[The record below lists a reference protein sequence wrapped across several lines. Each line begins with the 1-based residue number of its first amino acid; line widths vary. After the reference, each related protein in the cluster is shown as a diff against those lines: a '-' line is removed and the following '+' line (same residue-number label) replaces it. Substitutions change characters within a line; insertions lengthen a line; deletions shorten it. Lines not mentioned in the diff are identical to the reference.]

1 MASYLSPTHVAAG
14 GWSLIA
20 ARPVVEGVVF
30 DLASHCQRASMPM
43 LAATR
48 PASRGRRRGG
58 QISRRHA
65 VAGPLN
71 GLLLAIEVGVD
82 THPPPTCIH
91 RTCSLCSARLPYNHL
106 RQTSLETSA

>member
-1 MASYLSPTHVAAG
+1 MAQYLSPTHVAAG

-20 ARPVVEGVVF
+20 ARPMVEAVVF

-58 QISRRHA
+58 QIGRRHA
-65 VAGPLN
+65 AADPLN

-91 RTCSLCSARLPYNHL
+91 RTSSLCSDSLPYNHL